1 MVYTQVNKAA
11 ETGLADPSWRD
22 LYVVGGLSCIVF
34 VAVILA
40 AFVAYFIWPYTP
52 GLNSVEDIFAALQD
66 DKIGG
71 LVSLDL
77 FMVVGELV
85 MIPIGIALYVALKQ
99 VNKSYALIALVLV
112 ILSIATCFQGRPIA
126 EVAYLSDQYAAATTD
141 LARSQYLSAGQA
153 LLPYFNGTGWILYTV
168 LTGVSGL
175 IFSLLMFRS
184 HIFSKLTAYT
194 GIVLS
199 ISGLGIFI
207 PAIGIP
213 LALLAT
219 IGGVLWYAMIGREFL
234 RAGRMMPVT

>member
-1 MVYTQVNKAA
+1 MVYAQVNKAA

-34 VAVILA
+34 VVLILA
-40 AFVAYFIWPYTP
+40 AVVAYFIWPYTP
-52 GLNSVEDIFAALQD
+52 GLTSVEDIFTTLHND
-66 DKIGG
+66 RIGG
-71 LVSLDL
+71 LVSLDI
-77 FMVVGELV
+77 FMIAGELV
-85 MIPIGIALYVALKQ
+85 MIPVEIALYVALKQ

-168 LTGVSGL
+168 LSGVSGL

-194 GIVLS
+194 GIVLC

-207 PAIGIP
+207 PVIGIP

-219 IGGVLWYAMIGREFL
+219 IGGVLWYAMIGRELL
-234 RAGRMMPVT
+234 RAARQSQA